1 MLDVKLDG
9 ATGLAVLEPH
19 GELSAEDFKSAAKIV
34 DPYILEHG
42 HLNGLLIHA
51 ESFPGWDSF
60 AAFSKHLEFVKNH
73 HKQIKRIAIATDSK
87 LGYFA
92 ENIASHFVKA
102 EIKCFAYKQMHEAE
116 AWLVE

>member
-9 ATGLAVLEPH
+9 TTGIAVLEPH
-19 GELSAEDFKSAAKIV
+19 GKLCEDDFIAAAKIV

-42 HLNGLLIHA
+42 KLNGLLIHA

-60 AAFSKHLEFVKNH
+60 AAFTKHLEFVKEH
-73 HKQIKRIAIATDSK
+73 HKEIKRVAIATDSK

-92 ENIASHFVKA
+92 ENIASHFVRA
-102 EIKCFAYKQMHEAE
+102 EIKKFSFAEMAAAN
-116 AWLVE
+116 AWISS